1 MISSAA
7 IPDVTRR
14 SCSACD
20 TPIEVIN
27 LCYQKKP
34 LQGEEQTFSLSSL
47 YHSISKDQTDGER
60 QRKTPEIVISKFGGY
75 LILALTTDQP

>member
-1 MISSAA
+1 MLS
-7 IPDVTRR
+7 
-14 SCSACD
+14 
-20 TPIEVIN
+20 
-27 LCYQKKP
+27 KKP

-75 LILALTTDQP
+75 LILALTTDRP